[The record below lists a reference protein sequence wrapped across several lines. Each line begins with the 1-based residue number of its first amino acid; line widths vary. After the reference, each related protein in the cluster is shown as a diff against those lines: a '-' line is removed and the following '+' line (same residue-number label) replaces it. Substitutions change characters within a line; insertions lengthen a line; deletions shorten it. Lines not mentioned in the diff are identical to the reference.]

1 MGGGGGGLNVQRMHP
16 PPPPPPQ
23 TQVWLC
29 GGDLYVLFRNI
40 IVVIN

>member
-1 MGGGGGGLNVQRMHP
+1 MGGGGGLNVQRMH
-16 PPPPPPQ
+16 PQ

-40 IVVIN
+40 SVVIN